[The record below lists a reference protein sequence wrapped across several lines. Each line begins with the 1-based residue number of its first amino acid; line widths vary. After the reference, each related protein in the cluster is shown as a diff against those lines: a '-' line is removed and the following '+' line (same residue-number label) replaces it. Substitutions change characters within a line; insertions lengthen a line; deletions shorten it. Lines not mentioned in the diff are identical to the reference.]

1 VDDFE
6 AHRSHLHS
14 VARGMLGSAADADDV
29 VQEAWLRWQRTD
41 TSTITNPGGW
51 LTTVVAR
58 LSLDQLRARSRRA
71 VEPVPDHADTV
82 DPAHEAE
89 LADHVGA
96 AMLVV
101 LDALKPAERLAFVL
115 HDTFGV
121 PFEQIGA
128 ALGRSPAAAKQLAM
142 RARQKVRGASAPD
155 DADPET
161 QRAIVDAFLL
171 AARQGDFAG
180 LVRLLHPDAVVLAD
194 AAAAQMGA
202 PSELRGADGVAAM
215 FSGRALG
222 AEATTIDGIPGMVWM
237 VNGRPKVAWEM
248 TIVDGTI
255 TRIDMLADESTL
267 AEADLA
273 G

>member
-1 VDDFE
+1 MDDFE
-6 AHRSHLHS
+6 AHRSHLHA

-29 VQEAWLRWQRTD
+29 VQEAWLRWQRAD
-41 TSTITNPGGW
+41 TSAIAKPGGW

-58 LSLDQLRARSRRA
+58 LSLDQLRARSRRS
-71 VEPVPDHADTV
+71 VEPLPDRADGT

-128 ALGRSPAAAKQLAM
+128 ALGRSPAAAKQLAT
-142 RARQKVRGASAPD
+142 RARQKVRGAGPPD
-155 DADPET
+155 DADPAA
-161 QRAIVDAFLL
+161 QRAVVNAFLL
-171 AARQGDFAG
+171 AAREGHFAG
-180 LVRLLHPDAVVLAD
+180 LVKLLHPDAAVLAD
-194 AAAAQMGA
+194 AAAARMGA
-202 PSELRGADGVAAM
+202 PSELRGADAVAAM

-222 AEATTIDGIPGMVWM
+222 AQAATIDGIPGMVWM

-248 TIVDGTI
+248 TIVDGAI
-255 TRIDMLADESTL
+255 ARIDMIADDTTL
-267 AEADLA
+267 GDVDLA
-273 G
+273 V